1 MPTSKKRGGTKT
13 HAKKVQERNQSIKS
27 QKNAFQRAMTQ
38 QMEELK
44 RKYAEEQ
51 ALSGNTQNVEVVSQ

>member
-13 HAKKVQERNQSIKS
+13 HAKKFQQRNQTIKS
-27 QKNAFQRAMTQ
+27 QKNAFQKIMAQ

-44 RKYAEEQ
+44 RKYAEVQ
-51 ALSGNTQNVEVVSQ
+51 SQSGNTQNVDLVSQ

>member
-13 HAKKVQERNQSIKS
+13 HAKKVQQRNQTIKG
-27 QKNAFQRAMTQ
+27 QKNAFQKIMTQ

-44 RKYAEEQ
+44 RKYAEAQ

>member
-13 HAKKVQERNQSIKS
+13 HAKKVQERNQTIKS
-27 QKNAFQRAMTQ
+27 QKNAFQKVMTQ

-51 ALSGNTQNVEVVSQ
+51 DLIGNTQNVEVVSQ

>member
-13 HAKKVQERNQSIKS
+13 HAKKVQHRNNTIKGQS
-27 QKNAFQRAMTQ
+27 NAFQKIMNE

-44 RKYAEEQ
+44 RKYAEAQ
-51 ALSGNTQNVEVVSQ
+51 KQSGLTENTEVVTQ

>member
-13 HAKKVQERNQSIKS
+13 HAKKVQHRNNDIKG
-27 QKNAFQRAMTQ
+27 QKNAFQKIMTQ

-51 ALSGNTQNVEVVSQ
+51 AQSGITQNAEVVSQ

>member
-1 MPTSKKRGGTKT
+1 MPTSKKRGGTKA
-13 HAKKVQERNQSIKS
+13 HSKKVQQRNQTIKAQS
-27 QKNAFQRAMTQ
+27 NAFQKIMNQ

-51 ALSGNTQNVEVVSQ
+51 AQSGDTKNVEVVSQ

>member
-13 HAKKVQERNQSIKS
+13 HAKKVQHRNKTIRG
-27 QKNAFQRAMTQ
+27 QKNSFQKIMNE

-44 RKYAEEQ
+44 RKYTEAQ
-51 ALSGNTQNVEVVSQ
+51 AQSGMTENAEVVSQ

>member
-1 MPTSKKRGGTKT
+1 MPTSKKRGGAKA
-13 HAKKVQERNQSIKS
+13 HAKKVQERNQSIDS
-27 QKNAFQRAMTQ
+27 QKNAFQRAMAQ

>member
-13 HAKKVQERNQSIKS
+13 HAKKVQHRNNTIKGQS
-27 QKNAFQRAMTQ
+27 NAFQKIMNE

-44 RKYAEEQ
+44 QNYAEAQ
-51 ALSGNTQNVEVVSQ
+51 KQSGLTENTEVVTQ

>member
-13 HAKKVQERNQSIKS
+13 HAKKVQQRNQTIKS
-27 QKNAFQRAMTQ
+27 QKNAFQKIMTQ

-44 RKYAEEQ
+44 RKYEEEQ
-51 ALSGNTQNVEVVSQ
+51 AISGNTQNAELVSQ

>member
-13 HAKKVQERNQSIKS
+13 HSKKVQHRNNTIKG
-27 QKNAFQRAMTQ
+27 QKNAFQKIMNQ

-44 RKYAEEQ
+44 KKYAEAQ
-51 ALSGNTQNVEVVSQ
+51 AQSGLTENTEVVAQ

>member
-13 HAKKVQERNQSIKS
+13 HAKKVQHRNNTIKG
-27 QKNAFQRAMTQ
+27 QKNAFQKIMTQ

-44 RKYAEEQ
+44 RKYAEQQ
-51 ALSGNTQNVEVVSQ
+51 AQSGNTQNAELVSQ

>member
-1 MPTSKKRGGTKT
+1 MPTSKKRGGVKA
-13 HAKKVQERNQSIKS
+13 HAKKVQERNQTIKS
-27 QKNAFQRAMTQ
+27 QKNAFQKVMTQ

-51 ALSGNTQNVEVVSQ
+51 ALSGNTQNVELVSQ

>member
-13 HAKKVQERNQSIKS
+13 HAKKVQERNQTIKG
-27 QKNAFQRAMTQ
+27 QKNAFQKIMAQ

-51 ALSGNTQNVEVVSQ
+51 ALSGNTQNTELVSQ

>member
-13 HAKKVQERNQSIKS
+13 HAKKVQERNQTIKS
-27 QKNAFQRAMTQ
+27 QKNAFQKVMTQ

-51 ALSGNTQNVEVVSQ
+51 ALIGNTQNVEVVSQ

>member
-13 HAKKVQERNQSIKS
+13 HAKKVQHRNNTIKGQSNS
-27 QKNAFQRAMTQ
+27 FQRMMNQ

-44 RKYAEEQ
+44 KKYAEEQ
-51 ALSGNTQNVEVVSQ
+51 AQKDNTQNVEVVSQ

>member
-1 MPTSKKRGGTKT
+1 
-13 HAKKVQERNQSIKS
+13 
-27 QKNAFQRAMTQ
+27 MTQ

>member
-13 HAKKVQERNQSIKS
+13 HAKKVQHRNNTIKG
-27 QKNAFQRAMTQ
+27 QKNAFQKVMTQ

-44 RKYAEEQ
+44 KKYAEQQ
-51 ALSGNTQNVEVVSQ
+51 AQSGNTQNVEVVSQ

>member
-13 HAKKVQERNQSIKS
+13 HAKKVQQRNQTIKAQS
-27 QKNAFQRAMTQ
+27 NAFQKIMNQ

-51 ALSGNTQNVEVVSQ
+51 AQSGDTKNVEVVSQ